1 MEVDVNEPQISETE
15 KKRDDGNDTVNQPD
29 GNDTVN
35 QSDGNDTVNQSDGND
50 TVNQPDG
57 NDTVNQTDDKDIVN
71 QPTGIYNRPLIKK
84 WNFYLKSLLLC

>member
-15 KKRDDGNDTVNQPD
+15 KKQDD

-35 QSDGNDTVNQSDGND
+35 QSDGNDTVKKPDGND

-57 NDTVNQTDDKDIVN
+57 NDRVN
-71 QPTGIYNRPLIKK
+71 QPTGIYIIDHLSKK
-84 WNFYLKSLLLC
+84 LSLGLG